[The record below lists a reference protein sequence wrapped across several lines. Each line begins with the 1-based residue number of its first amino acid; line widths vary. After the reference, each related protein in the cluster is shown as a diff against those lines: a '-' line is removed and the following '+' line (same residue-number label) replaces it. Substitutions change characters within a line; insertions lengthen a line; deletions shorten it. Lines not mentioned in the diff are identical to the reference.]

1 MKLTTMKLVVATAA
15 ALLVLN
21 ACGPG
26 STTSSAPPA
35 NPAPTASSPKV
46 DKAVAV
52 ARDLESSDQVDQVL
66 QKHGLTEQQFEDLMY
81 EIASDPALSEQ
92 YSAKLGR

>member
-1 MKLTTMKLVVATAA
+1 MNSTTMKLAVATAA
-15 ALLVLN
+15 AFLVLN
-21 ACGPG
+21 GCGPG
-26 STTSSAPPA
+26 GTTSSAQPA
-35 NPAPTASSPKV
+35 KPAPAATSAKV